1 MESNKYKEFALRYR
15 MEFVY
20 AAIVFMI
27 VYHVF
32 YTGAGKWLVKL
43 FVSPDT
49 KDYYKTIYNVIL
61 ITLGAAVFMVAQ
73 ISYPK
78 IYKFKILLT
87 GFAVMAYFTCILLII
102 NRLPSDITIMNVK
115 LDFVKKAWDPAS
127 DYFTIKFL
135 MTMFSANLL
144 GIMLS
149 KSTVSFKA
157 GKIAGWAVFWGNL
170 VLFVAVLN
178 IISGK
183 FSASDTASF
192 AYKFTVFFNKYF
204 IAVNVLIIFTAV
216 AASVFSIEEEHNYGS
231 IIAAVLLINLY
242 CVFSVDQWWPVRF
255 ILPFIAVIILWGMFS
270 HWLSCLHHKAHYD
283 PLLKIYNRQY
293 LDAVLSGVTE
303 AGIKK
308 EFSILMCDIDHF
320 KKVNDTYGHAAGDAV
335 LYATAQTIRNAA
347 LPEGIVCRYGGEEI
361 TVVLRGKTGDDAF
374 EKAEKIRKAV
384 KKNPVK
390 FKSKGIKVTMSIGIG
405 TAKDG
410 TREAQKAI
418 KRADDNVYKAKKR
431 GRDRVV
437 ME

>member
-1 MESNKYKEFALRYR
+1 

-20 AAIVFMI
+20 AAMAFLL

-32 YTGAGKWLVKL
+32 YTGAGRGLAQL
-43 FVSPDT
+43 FVNPET
-49 KDYYKTIYNVIL
+49 KDYYKTVYNIIL
-61 ITLGAAVFMVAQ
+61 IVLGAAVFLVSQ

-87 GFAVMAYFTCILLII
+87 GFAVMSYFTCILLIV
-102 NRLPSDITIMNVK
+102 NRPPSDITVMNMK
-115 LDFVKKAWDPAS
+115 LDFVRKAWNPAS

-135 MTMFSANLL
+135 ITMFSANLL

-149 KSTVSFKA
+149 KSTVSFQS
-157 GKIAGWAVFWGNL
+157 GKLAGWALFFGNV
-170 VLFVAVLN
+170 VLFIAVLN

-183 FSASDTASF
+183 FSPSDTASF

-204 IAVNVLIIFTAV
+204 LALNLLIILTTA
-216 AASVFSIEEEHNYGS
+216 AASVFNIEEEHNYGS
-231 IIAAVLLINLY
+231 IIAAVSLINLY
-242 CVFSVDQWWPVRF
+242 CVFSAGQWWPVRF
-255 ILPFIAVIILWGMFS
+255 MLPFLAVIILWGMFS

-303 AGIKK
+303 AGLKK
-308 EFSILMCDIDHF
+308 EFSVLMCDIDHF
-320 KKVNDTYGHAAGDAV
+320 KKVNDTHGHAAGDAV
-335 LYATAQTIRNAA
+335 LYNTAQIIRSAA

-361 TVVLRGKTGDDAF
+361 TVILRDKTGDEAF

-384 KKNPVK
+384 KKNGVK
-390 FKSKGIKVTMSIGIG
+390 FKSKNIRVTMSIGIG
-405 TAKDG
+405 LVKDG
-410 TREAQKAI
+410 VKEVHKAV